1 MKLARTIIGTRASLA
16 DLPRPLGL
24 VPTMGALHAGH
35 LALVREARNRCAAVA
50 ASIFVNPPQF
60 GVNEDF
66 DEYPRNEERDLK
78 LLAAA
83 GVDLVFAPAPVE
95 IYHPG
100 ATTIVKVTGP
110 LTEAFE
116 GASRP
121 GHFDGVSTIVTK
133 LLTIVA
139 PDVAFFGEK
148 DAQQLA
154 VIRRLT
160 ADLDLPVEIVAV
172 PTVREP
178 DGLAMSSRNAR
189 LSGGEREAAAGL
201 YQALLAGQAAATS
214 AVAAS
219 AAQPTAAPAAAR
231 QPAAPATVI
240 TAVAVALAAEPRF
253 AIEYVAVVDGDTFEK
268 QEILDARSLIVVVAR
283 LGTTRLIDNL
293 PALPSSAPA
302 NGARHSTSEVEE

>member
-16 DLPRPLGL
+16 QLPRPLGL

-201 YQALLAGQAAATS
+201 YQALLAGQAAA
-214 AVAAS
+214 AS
-219 AAQPTAAPAAAR
+219 AARPTAAPAAAR

-253 AIEYVAVVDGDTFEK
+253 AIEYVAVDDGDTFEK